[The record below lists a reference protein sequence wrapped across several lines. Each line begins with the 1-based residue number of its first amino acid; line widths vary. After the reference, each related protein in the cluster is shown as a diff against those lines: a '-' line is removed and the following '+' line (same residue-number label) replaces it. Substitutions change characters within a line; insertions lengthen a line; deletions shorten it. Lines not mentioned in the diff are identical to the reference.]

1 MTKVF
6 IGTPS
11 FSAEANVDASALRF
25 GSDHDGRHDIGVVN
39 LVGIDWE
46 GERRV
51 YSSCEI
57 GRRCSHR

>member
-1 MTKVF
+1 MF

-25 GSDHDGRHDIGVVN
+25 GSDHNGRHDIGVVN
-39 LVGIDWE
+39 LVGIDCE

-51 YSSCEI
+51 FSSLEI
-57 GRRCSHR
+57 GRRCRHR